1 MTSIYHI
8 PLNFGEN
15 IFEYLVYLVNM
26 TTQDFSIDLL
36 IKDVKE
42 YEYFKYK
49 YEEYVT
55 RLSNKGSA
63 LFKCMFYNTYV
74 KRKNNFHRLM
84 VEKSIYLTK
93 RYDIT
98 RKEITSLPSPAGPKD
113 VLPTAPILND
123 VEYTDDVI
131 LCK

>member
-15 IFEYLVYLVNM
+15 IFEYLVYLMNM

-98 RKEITSLPSPAGPKD
+98 RKEITSLPSPAEPED

>member
-55 RLSNKGSA
+55 
-63 LFKCMFYNTYV
+63 
-74 KRKNNFHRLM
+74 
-84 VEKSIYLTK
+84 
-93 RYDIT
+93 
-98 RKEITSLPSPAGPKD
+98 
-113 VLPTAPILND
+113 
-123 VEYTDDVI
+123 
-131 LCK
+131 